1 MLPLGPACRKCHAVL
16 GPTLGP
22 GPAWATTPRVSPSLG
37 RCWISGAPRPPHRI
51 PPHYPS
57 LGPCQTIHATS
68 SPRITSPPI
77 HDRHR
82 AERDPLLLF
91 CFEEFRVSSPVRT

>member
-22 GPAWATTPRVSPSLG
+22 GPAWAVTPRVPLLLLVFWSFFAHLTE
-37 RCWISGAPRPPHRI
+37 I
-51 PPHYPS
+51 PPHHPS
-57 LGPCQTIHATS
+57 SGPCQTIHATS

-77 HDRHR
+77 HDRHG
-82 AERDPLLLF
+82 AEQDPLLLF
-91 CFEEFRVSSPVRT
+91 CFEESRVSSPVRT